1 MKTLKVGCIQTRAAE
16 VADFENTAAMIIQ
29 KIDAA
34 VSMGCNLAVFPEC
47 VYPSYY
53 PGLEEKTFSDAME
66 RLPLLKKEISEKCRE
81 HGIYVAAGL
90 MEESSGKTLNKG
102 VLWGP
107 DGAVLGET
115 AKSNL
120 WHFDRKYVE
129 PGKEFPV
136 LDTPFGK
143 VGLMVCA
150 DGRAPEIC
158 RILALKGAEIII
170 DMANLVTTGKDLSRV
185 TNPQIEYML
194 PTRAREN
201 GVWII
206 LADKVGLEAGT
217 VLNSGGSCIIDPS
230 GKLLGRAS
238 PDKEEILILE
248 MEPDSV
254 WKDLDIPE
262 RDPAAYSL
270 LVRPTSSLPV
280 LEEMLMKGSSFS
292 REVFTSVVDLP
303 VLGEEDFLDRAFRFL
318 SILEDQDVS
327 LICLPSFPGEWGKDP
342 LLKVAEQ
349 GLLKDDTLVFA
360 SLQDADHRVREAFL
374 FSRQG
379 LLAEYRS
386 VDDSREGGSSG
397 SGQALPVFDTIH
409 GKIGLCIDKEA
420 FIPELVRCMM
430 LEGVHM
436 VIWADSSREAMTES
450 IARSRASENRI
461 FLARTRGSGEGDSSF
476 LVNPGGQVVASTAP
490 GLEQA
495 ASALLNMSGA
505 LAKMV
510 VPGTDVVFGRRPEL
524 YGELVRPDRVRLK

>member
-1 MKTLKVGCIQTRAAE
+1 LKIGCIQTRAAE
-16 VADFENTAAMIIQ
+16 ISDFENSAAMIIQ

-34 VSMGCNLAVFPEC
+34 ASLGCDLAVFPEC

-53 PGLEEKTFSDAME
+53 PGLDEKTFSDAME
-66 RLPLLKKEISEKCRE
+66 RLPFLKKEISEKCLE

-90 MEESSGKTLNKG
+90 MEEASGKVLNKG

-136 LDTPFGK
+136 LDTCFGK
-143 VGLMVCA
+143 VGLIVCA

-158 RILALKGAEIII
+158 RILALRGARIII

-194 PTRAREN
+194 PARAREN
-201 GVWII
+201 GVWIV

-217 VLNSGGSCIIDPS
+217 ILNSGGSCIIDPS
-230 GKLLGRAS
+230 GRLLARAS
-238 PDKEEILILE
+238 SDKEEILVLE
-248 MEPDSV
+248 IDPDSG

-262 RDPAAYSL
+262 RNPSAYSL

-280 LEEMLMKGSSFS
+280 VEEMLMKGSPFS
-292 REVFTSVVDLP
+292 REVFTSVVDFP
-303 VLGEEDFLDRAFRFL
+303 VLEQEDYLDRAFHFL

-327 LICLPSFPGEWGKDP
+327 LICLPSFPEEWGRGQ
-342 LLKVAEQ
+342 LLEVAEE

-360 SLQDADHRVREAFL
+360 ALNGPDHRVKGAFL
-374 FSRQG
+374 FSRKG
-379 LLAEYRS
+379 LLAEYRPGDGTGD
-386 VDDSREGGSSG
+386 VRSSG
-397 SGQALPVFDTIH
+397 SGQALPIFDTIH
-409 GKIGLCIDKEA
+409 GKIGLCVDKEA
-420 FIPELVRCMM
+420 FIPELIRCMM
-430 LEGVHM
+430 LDGVHL

-461 FLARTRGSGEGDSSF
+461 FLARTRGSGEGDTSF
-476 LVNPGGQVVASTAP
+476 LVNPGGQVVASTAA

-505 LAKMV
+505 LSKMV

-524 YGELVRPDRVRLK
+524 YGDLVRPDTGRLK